1 MTGVPAPD
9 AAGAMSVD
17 SVADGRVSVYC
28 DTGPIVAAVMGPA
41 DPFFDEA
48 MRFFKEAEIGG
59 VRLIISSLALAEA
72 VDVILKRTKAGR
84 RCTDESGSER
94 EAVDA
99 EAAAAVKSL
108 TRFIYNLKSSKRA
121 GILEE
126 ETKARPDF
134 VHLYIMM
141 LRYQG
146 STPQARK
153 GDTYRHEGVGPIDPI
168 HMRLARLADVRA
180 ICTTDKAMLQISGDK
195 LYGDLEIIVLRPR

>member
-9 AAGAMSVD
+9 AAGAMAAGL
-17 SVADGRVSVYC
+17 VADGRGSVYC
-28 DTGPIVAAVMGPA
+28 DTGPIVAAVMGQA
-41 DPFFDEA
+41 DPFFDDA
-48 MRFFKEAEIGG
+48 MRFFRAAEIGG
-59 VRLIISSLALAEA
+59 MRLIISSLALAEA

-94 EAVDA
+94 KAVDA
-99 EAAAAVKSL
+99 EAAAAVKSP

-126 ETKARPDF
+126 ETKVRPDF

-146 STPQARK
+146 RTPQARK
-153 GDTYRHEGVGPIDPI
+153 GDTYRHEGIGPIDQI
-168 HMRLARLADVRA
+168 HIKLARLAGVRA

-195 LYGDLEIIVLRPR
+195 MYGDLKVIVLQPR